1 MGKTFSEIVIEGP
14 FMLVKGF
21 LLGFLSCKK
30 PDGKYFFHR
39 KANIRRETLKEFV
52 KELFELENYVH
63 LCLEDELI
71 EPFKQSIALYTKVTS
86 YGIKS
91 IKPISSAWFSF
102 AAEMFEKD
110 LADQFKNII
119 NNLPEGVTLKNYH
132 PTELHEK
139 DAKGIE
145 SYAPLHDFIFRAK
158 GEIEGDFEGV
168 IDTYMKIK
176 RSDLDEFVICSDI
189 RLKTA
194 D

>member
-1 MGKTFSEIVIEGP
+1 MARKFSEIVIEGP

-63 LCLEDELI
+63 LCLEDDLI
-71 EPFKQSIALYTKVTS
+71 EPFKQSLELYTKVTG
-86 YGIKS
+86 YGIQS
-91 IKPISSAWFSF
+91 VKPIKGAHFSF
-102 AAEMFEKD
+102 AAELFEKD
-110 LADQFKNII
+110 LADNFKQILE
-119 NNLPEGVTLKNYH
+119 NLPEGVQLINYH
-132 PTELHEK
+132 PSEEIER

-145 SYAPLHDFIFRAK
+145 SYAPLHEYVFRAK

-168 IDTYMKIK
+168 IDVYMQIK
-176 RSDLDEFVICSDI
+176 RSDLSEFVICSEI
-189 RLKTA
+189 KLQTE
-194 D
+194 

>member
-1 MGKTFSEIVIEGP
+1 MGRKFSEIVVEGP

-63 LCLEDELI
+63 LCLEDDLI
-71 EPFKQSIALYTKVTS
+71 EPFKQALELYTKTTS

-91 IKPISSAWFSF
+91 VKPIKGAQFSF
-102 AAEMFEKD
+102 AAELFDKE
-110 LADQFKNII
+110 LAGNFKQII
-119 NNLPEGVTLKNYH
+119 ENLPDGVQLKNYH
-132 PTELHEK
+132 PSEEIEK
-139 DAKGIE
+139 EAKGIE
-145 SYAPLHDFIFRAK
+145 SYAPLHEYVFRAK

-168 IDTYMKIK
+168 IDTYMQIK
-176 RSDLDEFVICSDI
+176 RSDLSEFVICSDI
-189 RLKTA
+189 KLNV
-194 D
+194 